1 MKKHLTYLGFSLLIS
16 LFGYQPVMAKIQV
29 IDDQGNTVTL
39 EKPAQRIISLAPSIT
54 ELLFAVGAGEQLVG
68 VVSYSDYPPAA
79 KELPI
84 IGGYQSPDYERI
96 VAAQP
101 DLIIAWQSGNGANHI
116 EKLKALGFTVY
127 ANESRQ
133 FEDIPRALR
142 HLAQLSGHSEQGE
155 VAATQFQQRLT
166 ALDQHYAARAPVSVF
181 YQIWNTPLLTIN
193 GEHIIS
199 KVITLCGGTNSFS
212 DIDNL
217 VPRLNLEAVLQA
229 NPEAIIASGM
239 GNERPEWLDD
249 WQRWKQLQ
257 AIINQHLYFINADLI
272 NRPTPRILDA
282 AAEICELLDK
292 VRQQRDKL

>member
-1 MKKHLTYLGFSLLIS
+1 M
-16 LFGYQPVMAKIQV
+16 V
-29 IDDQGNTVTL
+29 
-39 EKPAQRIISLAPSIT
+39 
-54 ELLFAVGAGEQLVG
+54 
-68 VVSYSDYPPAA
+68 
-79 KELPI
+79 
-84 IGGYQSPDYERI
+84 
-96 VAAQP
+96 
-101 DLIIAWQSGNGANHI
+101 
-116 EKLKALGFTVY
+116 
-127 ANESRQ
+127 
-133 FEDIPRALR
+133 
-142 HLAQLSGHSEQGE
+142 
-155 VAATQFQQRLT
+155 

-199 KVITLCGGTNSFS
+199 KVISLCGGTNSFS

-249 WQRWKQLQ
+249 WQRWKQMQ

-282 AAEICELLDK
+282 AEQICELLDK
-292 VRQQRDKL
+292 VRQQRDKQ